1 MKPPWKKRKKL
12 DSYGVNFDGS
22 LKVQAMQV
30 KAISNSGIAKQSDGT
45 FPLSLS
51 MLIRSKNSHHKTFT
65 INISLTFWTL
75 PGSFL
80 LKREENN
87 FWSVDGP

>member
-1 MKPPWKKRKKL
+1 MKPPWKKIKKL

-45 FPLSLS
+45 FKIVLDNVDL
-51 MLIRSKNSHHKTFT
+51 RSFIQGKK
-65 INISLTFWTL
+65 
-75 PGSFL
+75 
-80 LKREENN
+80 
-87 FWSVDGP
+87 